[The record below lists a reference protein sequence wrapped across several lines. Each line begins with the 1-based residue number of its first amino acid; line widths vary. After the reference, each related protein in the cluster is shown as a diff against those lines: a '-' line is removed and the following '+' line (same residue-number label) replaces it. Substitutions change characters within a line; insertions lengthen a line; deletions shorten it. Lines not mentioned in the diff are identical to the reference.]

1 MMMRV
6 WLLLGVVVLAGT
18 GGEIAVTRAM
28 KQIGEVHEFN
38 PRALLRVLGRA
49 LCVGWM
55 WIGLGLLALAFF
67 SLLALLSWENVSF
80 VVPVTALSY
89 AIGALMAK
97 LFLGEEVDQMRWMGV
112 LLVVVGVFLVCVG

>member
-1 MMMRV
+1 MTRI

-18 GGEIAVTRAM
+18 AGEVAVTRAM
-28 KQIGEVHEFN
+28 KRIGEVHHFH

-49 LCVGWM
+49 FRIGWM
-55 WIGLGLLALAFF
+55 WLGLGLLAMAFF

-89 AIGALMAK
+89 VVGALMAK
-97 LFLGEEVDQMRWMGV
+97 LFLGEEVDQLRWMGV
-112 LLVVVGVFLVCVG
+112 LLVVVGVVLVWVG